1 MTAHF
6 VLGIG
11 GTGAKTVEAFVRLA
25 TCGLGPDAAWVGLLD
40 QDRSNGNSAR
50 AMRVLSDYAQLRA
63 ALRSPGEAD
72 LGGSPLLGMRLQQPE
87 AGWAWAPEER
97 SAASLG
103 SAIGYPALP
112 PSDQA
117 LVQALFTDEERRL
130 ELDEG
135 FRQRPALGAALTL
148 QGVTPESPVWRD
160 LLAALQS
167 AGHGGEVRVFLVA
180 SIFGGTGAAG
190 LPTVARLLRTEIRRR
205 NLEGQV
211 KLGGALLLPYF
222 AFPPPPPGAGP
233 AIRPDSSAFML
244 QARGALEYYA
254 QLFRAE
260 RVFDRLYLVGNDPL
274 IPLRTYADGGAGQAN
289 PPLLPELIAG
299 LACVDFL
306 CRDADL
312 PGFDTPQTLAA
323 GTGAATPG
331 WDDLPYDGPG
341 GPAFLRAELAATVR
355 TALAWRQAY
364 APALAGEA
372 WRACRREA
380 WFRRLLM
387 SEGSA
392 PVGSELSQRAI
403 TLATRLFDDLLR
415 WFVALNRG
423 GNGRGSL
430 ALLQDGLLARDW
442 TSPSMDELALTPA
455 LSNAGFASAVLPRG
469 GPSLREVFARLT
481 YGAVPVDGAGVGMLV
496 GALRAACHDGTAG
509 E

>member
-11 GTGAKTVEAFVRLA
+11 GTGAKSVEAFIRLA

-50 AMRVLSDYAQLRA
+50 AIRTLSNYTELRRALRA
-63 ALRSPGEAD
+63 PGEAD
-72 LGGSPLLGMRLQQPE
+72 LGRSPLLGMHLQQPE

-97 SAASLG
+97 SAASLS

-112 PSDQA
+112 PADQA

-190 LPTVARLLRTEIRRR
+190 FPTVARLLRAEISRR
-205 NLEGQV
+205 NLGGQV

-233 AIRPDSSAFML
+233 AIRPDSSAFMM

-274 IPLRTYADGGAGQAN
+274 IPLRDYVDGGSGQAN
-289 PPLLPELIAG
+289 PPLLPELVAG

-306 CRDADL
+306 ARAGDA
-312 PGFDTPQTLAA
+312 GPQTVAA
-323 GTGAATPG
+323 GTGPGTVG

-341 GPAFLRAELAATVR
+341 GPAHLRAELAATLR
-355 TALAWRQAY
+355 TTLAWRQAY
-364 APALAGEA
+364 APALAGEN
-372 WRACRREA
+372 WRACRHEA
-380 WFRRLLM
+380 WFRRLLTRD
-387 SEGSA
+387 GGA
-392 PVGSELSQRAI
+392 PVGSEPVQRAI
-403 TLATRLFDDLLR
+403 GLTTRLFDDLLR
-415 WFVALNRG
+415 WFTALNRG
-423 GNGRGSL
+423 GSGRGSL

-442 TSPSMDELALTPA
+442 TSPSMDDLALTPA
-455 LSNAGFASAVLPRG
+455 LSNSAFASAVLPRR

-481 YGAVPVDGAGVGMLV
+481 YGPVPPDGAGLGVLL
-496 GALRAACHDGTAG
+496 GALRAACRDGTR